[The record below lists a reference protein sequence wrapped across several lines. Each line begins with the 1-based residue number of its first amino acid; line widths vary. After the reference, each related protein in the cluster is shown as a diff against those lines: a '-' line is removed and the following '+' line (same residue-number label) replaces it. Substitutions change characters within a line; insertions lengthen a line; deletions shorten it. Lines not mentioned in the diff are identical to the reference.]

1 MIYHH
6 LFANVCFLKIISE
19 LRHRTYPDMYSSN
32 IFVDHNF
39 YCSFHNDVILRATP
53 PKHQKDPLRGW

>member
-1 MIYHH
+1 
-6 LFANVCFLKIISE
+6 
-19 LRHRTYPDMYSSN
+19 MYSSN